1 MGAGLVT
8 AMHYTR
14 LLMRKPVLP
23 DSPARAIVDD
33 ELAMLRRVHALVV
46 RDHGHAADGGERA
59 DFERDLL
66 ALRDQIADEKPEDL
80 PSLVEQMTRVQALAA
95 GRRGKAAL
103 PIDTA
108 SPYFAHMRL
117 RAEGKP
123 GEPPRVQDVLI
134 GRRGLIDRAAGV
146 QIVDWRDAPV
156 SQVYYRYD
164 EGDDYDE
171 EVPGGQL
178 RGVVEARRNVTIAA
192 GKLRRIGCPQGMLV
206 SSGDGEWFELEGG
219 EVALLA
225 GGQGTAARPPRPGPP
240 ERRGRRRMEPA
251 RGAHEANK
259 TLPEI
264 AALIDRAQFELITE
278 PGTGLV
284 VIQGGAGSGKTTVA
298 LHRIAWLVF
307 HDPKHFKPSRCL
319 FVVPSAAL
327 ARYVAGVLP
336 ALGVHGV
343 PVTTFRSWARNL
355 RKRLVPTAP
364 DRYAEDTPAA
374 VARLKK
380 HPALLGLVEQAVD
393 VELGAARAELAARL
407 GEAPGAGW
415 VLEAWDKHAD
425 RPPLVRARAVRR
437 LCERGGLDVPPA
449 TAHAAEQAL
458 RKIAARLGDVR
469 RILFDLLTD
478 RGRLEAL
485 RDPAILEPAGV
496 RELEELVRRAA
507 QQLEEAV
514 PDEYEGV
521 DAERLAPVDGLP
533 LDDGADEA
541 AARGRLDEEDDAL
554 LLRLYQLVHGELT
567 RVDGEPLV
575 YDHIALDEAQDL
587 SAAEVKLL
595 YQATGA
601 RRSFTIAG
609 DVAQRV
615 VFDNAFRGWEALLGD
630 VGVSGEASGASRG
643 ASRAAV
649 PSGAPGSV
657 PVKVRPLRLAYRST
671 APVMRFARRVLGPL
685 AATEATDVEARPGA
699 EVSLH
704 PFDGMGEAVAFV
716 ADALRS
722 LLGREPSASVALLT
736 RHPGQADA
744 WYAALARAEVPQL
757 RRVRRQDFDFAPG
770 VDVTD
775 VGQVKGLE
783 FDYVILLDVNETS
796 YPETVEARHLLHIG
810 ATRATHQL
818 WLVSTGP
825 VSGLVRAAMEEERP
839 EEATAGGGQATAS
852 DRWSSPAS

>member
-1 MGAGLVT
+1 MGAGLLMT
-8 AMHYTR
+8 MHYTDPF
-14 LLMRKPVLP
+14 MRKPVP
-23 DSPARAIVDD
+23 SDSPARAIVDD
-33 ELAMLRRVHALVV
+33 ELAMLRRVQNVV
-46 RDHGHAADGGERA
+46 ARDDERA
-59 DFERDLL
+59 PGSPVASDFERDLI

-95 GRRGKAAL
+95 GRRGGKATL
-103 PIDTA
+103 PIDVA

-117 RAEGKP
+117 RAEGRT

-171 EVPGGQL
+171 EVAGGAL
-178 RGVVEARRNVTIAA
+178 RGVVLARRNVTIAG
-192 GKLRRIGCPQGMLV
+192 GKLRRIGCPQGAFV
-206 SSGDGEWFELEGG
+206 SSGEGEWFELAGD

-240 ERRGRRRMEPA
+240 VRGRRRMEPA
-251 RGAHEANK
+251 RAATDGAK

-264 AALIDRAQFELITE
+264 AALIDRAQFDLITE

-298 LHRIAWLVF
+298 LHRIAYLVF
-307 HDPKHFKPSRCL
+307 HDPRHFKPSRCL
-319 FVVPSAAL
+319 FVVPSEAL

-343 PVTTFRSWARNL
+343 PVMTFRSWARNL
-355 RKRLVPTAP
+355 RKRLVPSAP

-380 HPALLGLVEQAVD
+380 HPALLGLVERAVD
-393 VELGAARAELAARL
+393 EELRAARHELAGRMD
-407 GEAPGAGW
+407 EAPGAGW
-415 VLEAWDKHAD
+415 VLEAWDKYGE
-425 RPPLVRARAVRR
+425 RPPVARARATRR
-437 LCERGGLDVPPA
+437 LLERGGLDIPAA

-458 RKIAARLGDVR
+458 RKIQSRLGDVR
-469 RILFDLLTD
+469 RILFELYTD
-478 RGRLEAL
+478 RGRLDAL
-485 RDPAILEPAGV
+485 RGEVVDPAGM
-496 RELEELVRRAA
+496 REIEELVRWCSA
-507 QQLEEAV
+507 QLEEAT
-514 PDEYEGV
+514 PPELEGIDE
-521 DAERLAPVDGLP
+521 ERLAPVDGLP
-533 LDDGADEA
+533 LDDGSGEDG
-541 AARGRLDEEDDAL
+541 ARARLDEEDDAL
-554 LLRLYQLVHGELT
+554 LLRLYQLVHGALS
-567 RVDGEPLV
+567 RVDGEDLV

-595 YQATGA
+595 YQATNE

-615 VFDNAFRGWEALLGD
+615 IFDNAFRGWDALLGD
-630 VGVSGEASGASRG
+630 VGV
-643 ASRAAV
+643 AA
-649 PSGAPGSV
+649 
-657 PVKVRPLRLAYRST
+657 VKVRPLRLAYRST

-685 AATEATDVEARPGA
+685 AASEATDVEARPGA
-699 EVSLH
+699 EVTLH

-736 RHPGQADA
+736 RHAGQADA
-744 WYAALARAEVPQL
+744 WWAALARAEVPQL
-757 RRVRRQDFDFAPG
+757 RRVRRQDFAFAPG

-783 FDYVILLDVNETS
+783 FDYVILLDVNQAS
-796 YPETVEARHLLHIG
+796 YPDTVEARHLLHIG
-810 ATRATHQL
+810 GTRATHQL
-818 WLVSTGP
+818 WLISTGT
-825 VSGLVRAAMEEERP
+825 VSGVVAEAMRP
-839 EEATAGGGQATAS
+839 EEEAPVIAP
-852 DRWSSPAS
+852 DRSTSPAS

>member
-1 MGAGLVT
+1 
-8 AMHYTR
+8 
-14 LLMRKPVLP
+14 MRKPLPP

-33 ELAMLRRVHALVV
+33 ETALLRRVHALVG
-46 RDHGHAADGGERA
+46 RGDGHDGPAGDRA
-59 DFERDLL
+59 DYERDLL

-103 PIDTA
+103 PIDAA
-108 SPYFAHMRL
+108 SPYFAHLRL
-117 RAEGKP
+117 QAEGKP
-123 GEPPRVQDVLI
+123 GEPSRTLDVLI

-171 EVPGGQL
+171 EVAGGHL
-178 RGVVEARRNVTIAA
+178 RGVVQARRNVTIAG
-192 GKLRRIGCPQGMLV
+192 GKLRRIGCPQGTFV
-206 SSGDGEWFELEGG
+206 SSGEGEWFELEGD

-240 ERRGRRRMEPA
+240 ERRHGGRRRMEPA
-251 RGAHEANK
+251 RGAHDANK

-307 HDPKHFKPSRCL
+307 NDPKEFKPSRCL
-319 FVVPSAAL
+319 FVVPSEAL

-343 PVTTFRSWARNL
+343 PVTTFRGWARNL
-355 RKRLVPTAP
+355 RKRLVPSAP

-380 HPALLGLVEQAVD
+380 HPGLLALVERAVA
-393 VELGAARAELAARL
+393 VELEAARGALAERL
-407 GEAPGAGW
+407 GEAPGASW
-415 VLEAWDKHAD
+415 VVEAWDKGAD
-425 RPPLVRARAVRR
+425 RPPLSRARATRR
-437 LCERGGLDVPPA
+437 LVERGGMDLPPA

-458 RKIAARLGDVR
+458 RKIQSRLGDVR

-485 RDPAILEPAGV
+485 RDPALVEPAGV
-496 RELEELVRRAA
+496 REIEELVRRSA
-507 QQLEEAV
+507 QQLEAAV
-514 PDEYEGV
+514 PPEYEGI
-521 DAERLAPVDGLP
+521 DADRLAPVDGLP
-533 LDDGADEA
+533 LEDGSDEA

-554 LLRLYQLVHGELT
+554 LLRLYQLVHGGLQ

-587 SAAEVKLL
+587 SAAEVKVLWA
-595 YQATGA
+595 ATNE
-601 RRSFTIAG
+601 RRSFTLAG

-615 VFDNAFRGWEALLGD
+615 IFDNAFRGWEALLADAGI
-630 VGVSGEASGASRG
+630 GAEAGGGRS
-643 ASRAAV
+643 AA
-649 PSGAPGSV
+649 
-657 PVKVRPLRLAYRST
+657 PVRVRPLRLAYRST

-699 EVSLH
+699 EVALH

-722 LLGREPSASVALLT
+722 LVGREPAASVALLT
-736 RHPGQADA
+736 RHAGQADA
-744 WYAALARAEVPQL
+744 WFAALQRAEVPQL
-757 RRVRRQDFDFAPG
+757 RRVRRQDFAFAPG

-825 VSGLVRAAMEEERP
+825 VSSLVRDAMAGEAAEPAER
-839 EEATAGGGQATAS
+839 ATAS
-852 DRWSSPAS
+852 DRSTLPAS

>member
-1 MGAGLVT
+1 
-8 AMHYTR
+8 MHYTHPF
-14 LLMRKPVLP
+14 MRKGVPT

-33 ELAMLRRVHALVV
+33 ELALLRRVHALLA
-46 RDHGHAADGGERA
+46 RDGEASPGGPTA
-59 DFERDLL
+59 SDFERDLL
-66 ALRDQIADEKPEDL
+66 ALRDQLADEKPEDL
-80 PSLVEQMTRVQALAA
+80 PSLVEQMTRVQALAS
-95 GRRGKAAL
+95 GRRGEKARL
-103 PIDTA
+103 PIDAA

-117 RAEGKP
+117 RAEGRA
-123 GEPPRVQDVLI
+123 GEPPRQQDVLI

-171 EVPGGQL
+171 EVAGGTL
-178 RGVVEARRNVTIAA
+178 RGVVEARRNVTIAG
-192 GKLRRIGCPQGMLV
+192 GKLRRIGCPQGTFV
-206 SSGDGEWFELEGG
+206 ASGDGEWYELAGD

-225 GGQGTAARPPRPGPP
+225 GGAGTAARPPRPGPP
-240 ERRGRRRMEPA
+240 ERRGARRRMEPA

-298 LHRIAWLVF
+298 LHRIAYLVF
-307 HDPKHFKPSRCL
+307 HDPKRFKPSRCL
-319 FVVPSAAL
+319 FVVPSEAL

-355 RKRLVPTAP
+355 RKRLVPSAP

-380 HPALLGLVEQAVD
+380 HPALLTLVEQAVD
-393 VELGAARAELAARL
+393 VELDGARRELAERL
-407 GEAPGAGW
+407 GEAPGAAW
-415 VLEAWDKHAD
+415 VLEAWDKNAD
-425 RPPLVRARAVRR
+425 RPPLARARATRKQV
-437 LCERGGLDVPPA
+437 ERGALGHMDLAPA

-458 RKIAARLGDVR
+458 RKIQSRLGDVR
-469 RILFDLLTD
+469 RILFELYTD
-478 RGRLEAL
+478 RSRLEAL
-485 RDPAILEPAGV
+485 RADHLLEPAGV
-496 RELEELVRRAA
+496 REIEELVRWCTA
-507 QQLEEAV
+507 QLEEAT
-514 PDEYEGV
+514 PPELEGIDE
-521 DAERLAPVDGLP
+521 ERLQPVDGLP
-533 LDDGADEA
+533 LDDGSGEGG
-541 AARGRLDEEDDAL
+541 ARARLDEEDDAL

-587 SAAEVKLL
+587 SASEVKVL
-595 YQATGA
+595 YYATDE
-601 RRSFTIAG
+601 RHSVTIAG

-615 VFDNAFRGWEALLGD
+615 IFDNAFRGWEALLGD
-630 VGVSGEASGASRG
+630 VGVVA
-643 ASRAAV
+643 
-649 PSGAPGSV
+649 
-657 PVKVRPLRLAYRST
+657 VKVRPLRLAYRST

-685 AATEATDVEARPGA
+685 ASTEATDIEARPGV
-699 EVSLH
+699 EVTLH
-704 PFDGMGEAVAFV
+704 PFEGMGEAVAFV

-722 LLGREPSASVALLT
+722 LVGREPAASVALLT
-736 RHPGQADA
+736 RHAGQADA

-757 RRVRRQDFDFAPG
+757 RRVRRQDFAFAPG

-783 FDYVILLDVNETS
+783 FDYVILLDVNATS
-796 YPETVEARHLLHIG
+796 YPDTVEARHLLHIG
-810 ATRATHQL
+810 ATRTTHQL
-818 WLVSTGP
+818 WLVSTGT
-825 VSGLVRAAMEEERP
+825 VSPLVEEAMRP
-839 EEATAGGGQATAS
+839 EDEAVAVTAS
-852 DRWSSPAS
+852 DRSTSPAS